1 MPHSLTSLTPNLI
14 VSNVEQSITFY
25 RDTLGFEVQT
35 TVPDFTPYVFAI
47 IMSGDVRIFLNS
59 PEAAVTEYPVLG
71 SRALGGTLTL
81 FIEVTG
87 IRDLYEQLKA
97 RVAIVMPIEVKWYGQ
112 TEFAFADPDG
122 YVITLAE
129 REQ

>member
-25 RDTLGFEVQT
+25 RDTLGFDVQT
-35 TVPDFTPYVFAI
+35 TVPDFTPYAFAI
-47 IMSGDVRIFLNS
+47 ITCGDVRIFLNS
-59 PEAAVTEYPVLG
+59 PEAAVSEYPVLG
-71 SRALGGTLTL
+71 GRPLGGTLTL
-81 FIEVTG
+81 FIDVTG

-97 RVAIVMPIEVKWYGQ
+97 RVTIVMPIEVKWYGQ

>member
-14 VSNVEQSITFY
+14 VSNVEQSVAFY
-25 RDTLGFEVQT
+25 RDTLGFDVET
-35 TVPDFTPYVFAI
+35 TVPDVTPYVFAI
-47 IMSGDVRIFLNS
+47 IASGNVRIFLNS

-71 SRALGGTLTL
+71 GRPLGGTLTL

-87 IRDLYEQLKA
+87 VRDLYKQLEA
-97 RVAIVMPIEVKWYGQ
+97 RVTIVMPIEVKWYGQ

-122 YVITLAE
+122 YVITMAE
-129 REQ
+129 REK

>member
-25 RDTLGFEVQT
+25 RDTLGFDVQT
-35 TVPDFTPYVFAI
+35 TVPDLTPYVFAI
-47 IMSGDVRIFLNS
+47 ITSGDVRIFLNS

-71 SRALGGTLTL
+71 SRPLGGTLTL

-87 IRDLYEQLKA
+87 IRDLYEQVKA
-97 RVAIVMPIEVKWYGQ
+97 RVTIVMPIEVKWYGQ

-129 REQ
+129 RK